1 MAKFDIPASPHYS
14 YLDLNDLKGLD
25 TMSTS
30 PNYMRA
36 TDMLNLVKKDGVHR
50 IRSSVNQT
58 FRVADEPEIIY
69 PEHPD
74 YPDLEPIMIYHNF
87 DIKFL
92 GKIECVKDGKTIP
105 YYVKIGEILGP
116 VGAKNGSEIQIK
128 IMKTPHLS
136 SIEGGSTY
144 AKYYHFTNYGET
156 GNRNGLYESIEF
168 DGKTWVFTPIGI
180 LTFKITDDYE
190 WEVIN
195 VLDDPYVPLIGIG
208 SYPDGKGY
216 VKYESL
222 NLLSDARRVRFRG
235 DGTSTKF
242 VLPEK
247 NILADGISVHKLN
260 GDELVDMDVEYT
272 VDTEAGTVTFA
283 SALPKADGADN
294 VEIRY
299 RKDDTDYDVFDGY
312 RASCT
317 EKKFESIARWKILE
331 EDTEHYKVQ
340 FDFSFK
346 PGKEFIEGTDYIDRI
361 RYKVYKGDEVILSEV
376 EFICYINSKDDDLN
390 TNYTVY
396 IAKDVF
402 DNDDLEWRISF
413 NPDVITHENVKILV
427 EGEGGQSSI
436 QTSIDLD
443 AKAID
448 DTGKDL
454 SWMGII
460 SGGDCLTRISGVRGQ
475 KGELHFGCGFGLL
488 VSSESD
494 LICPDAKVKLKLADT
509 WIDFMTLNID
519 GSDTMYP
526 TNHTLPSYSKINI
539 EYKDE
544 WGGQKIPF
552 KWRIELNTYSEK
564 EGRIIEYVDS
574 ETLEIEIPK
583 ISFPLTYEELEQYT
597 TELSVTISDVKE
609 IYDVSNIVESH
620 RGKLSCY
627 YFTKTCTVY
636 GHESNRRVFVSDGS
650 GTDTFSGDC
659 LNEKPSIY
667 YFPDDNY
674 RVLGEDTEILGYAE
688 TDGKLL
694 TFKRG
699 DDSVYVRYGTTLDG
713 QIQFPSMAVTK
724 NLQIFTKPIQ
734 IGNEVLVITRDG
746 IKSIIYV
753 ENECRTH
760 LRSYFINSYF
770 PLWRDYD
777 YDKMQ
782 WYVEENMLHIFLDKY
797 EFVADLNVKSYVAE
811 GNTPGRN
818 AGTSTLQFQ
827 YDWYVCKHRDE
838 FEIPKVTVYQPKD
851 LEQASKVPQ
860 DLTPI
865 GYSNKAVYRF
875 DWDGTKLDAYMDGED
890 NINYYPISAKFVTP
904 FLDFGAINLAKTI
917 KYVYINT
924 RATDNSAYEIGYI
937 DENGY
942 TETMEKIYGKITDQK
957 TRYKN
962 TEVPFPKLIQIKS
975 KIKKFMNIKLYIKN
989 LVDEDS
995 EPVNF
1000 PYLQKYGDMNFD
1012 RILIQYQLSG
1022 KYRGE

>member
-1 MAKFDIPASPHYS
+1 MAKFEIPASPTYQ
-14 YLDLNDLKGLD
+14 YLDLNDLRGLD

-58 FRVADEPEIIY
+58 YRVADAPVIIQ
-69 PEHPD
+69 PEHPE
-74 YPDLEPIMIYHNF
+74 YPDLEPVIIRENF

-92 GKIECVKDGKTIP
+92 GKIEHIKDGETIP

-116 VGAKNGSEIQIK
+116 VGAKNGSELNIEILRTPYL
-128 IMKTPHLS
+128 KTYNNDM
-136 SIEGGSTY
+136 GMN
-144 AKYYHFTNYGET
+144 KYYHFTNYGKP
-156 GNRNGLYESIEF
+156 GNRNNLYESIEF
-168 DGKTWVFTPIGI
+168 NGTTWVFTPIGI
-180 LTFKITDDYE
+180 LSFKITGEYDF
-190 WEVIN
+190 EVIN
-195 VLDDPYVPLIGIG
+195 VLDDPYVPLTGIA
-208 SYPDGKGY
+208 SNPDGSGFT
-216 VKYESL
+216 KYESI
-222 NLLSDARRVRFRG
+222 NLLTDVRRVWFKS
-235 DGTSTKF
+235 DGESTTY

-247 NILADGISVHKLN
+247 NILADGVSVKYVD
-260 GDELVDMDVEYT
+260 GTELTDIDVDYT
-272 VDTEAGTVTFA
+272 VDTEAGTITFA
-283 SALPKADGADN
+283 SPLTKGDSADN

-299 RKDDTDYDVFDGY
+299 RKDDVDYDAFDGY

-317 EKKFESIARWKILE
+317 EKKFEGIARWKILE
-331 EDTEHYKVQ
+331 EDDENYNVQ
-340 FDFSFK
+340 FDFTFK
-346 PGKEFIEGTDYIDRI
+346 AGKEFVEGTDYIDTI
-361 RYKVYKGDEVILSEV
+361 KYEVYKGDKLILNISNWM
-376 EFICYINSKDDDLN
+376 CYINTKNKVKN
-390 TNYTVY
+390 TSYTEYV
-396 IAKDVF
+396 AKDIF
-402 DNDDLEWRISF
+402 DNDDLEWRILF
-413 NPDVITHENVKILV
+413 EPELITHENVNAIV
-427 EGEGGQSSI
+427 EGEGGQFSV
-436 QTSIDLD
+436 QTSLDMD

-454 SWMGII
+454 SWMAII
-460 SGGDCLTRISGVRGQ
+460 SGGDCLTRISGFRGHT
-475 KGELHFGCGFGLL
+475 GELHFGCTFGLL
-488 VSSESD
+488 LSSESD

-509 WIDFMTLNID
+509 WIDFMTMNID

-526 TNHTLPSYSKINI
+526 TNHSLPTYSKINI
-539 EYKDE
+539 QYKDE

-564 EGRIIEYVDS
+564 EGRTIQYVES

-583 ISFPLTYEELEQYT
+583 ITFPFSYEELEPYT
-597 TELSVTISDVKE
+597 TELSFTISDVQE
-609 IYDVSNIVESH
+609 IYDVTNIVEAH

-627 YFTKTCTVY
+627 YFTKACTVY
-636 GHESNRRVFVSDGS
+636 GHESNRRIFVTDGS

-659 LNEKPSIY
+659 LNEQSSIY

-674 RVLGEDTEILGYAE
+674 RVLGEETEILGYAE

-713 QIQFPSMAVTK
+713 QIQFPAMAVTK
-724 NLQIFTKPIQ
+724 NLQIFAKPIQ
-734 IGNEVLVITRDG
+734 VGNEVLVITRDG
-746 IKSIIYV
+746 IKSIVYT
-753 ENECRTH
+753 EMECRAH

-797 EFVADLNVKSYVAE
+797 EFVADLNVKSYVSE
-811 GNTPGRN
+811 GNNPGRS
-818 AGTSTLQFQ
+818 AARSTLQFQ

-838 FEIPKVTVYQPKD
+838 FEIPKVVVYQPRD
-851 LEQASKVPQ
+851 FEQASEVPQ

-875 DWDGTKLDAYMDGED
+875 DWDGSKLDAYMDGEE
-890 NINYYPISAKFVTP
+890 NMNYYPIAARYITP

-917 KYVYINT
+917 KYVYLNT

-989 LVDEDS
+989 LVEEDS